1 MMMQYTKINGQRIY
15 ITCDVMIT
23 QSCGTVT
30 CALRCI
36 TGSGCVHSDFRTG
49 PGVRSRSPRVFGA
62 TNSFGSLVKI
72 YGTLVRIMFL
82 NA

>member
-1 MMMQYTKINGQRIY
+1 
-15 ITCDVMIT
+15 MIT
-23 QSCGTVT
+23 QSCGIMI
-30 CALRCI
+30 CALCCI
-36 TGSGCVHSDFRTG
+36 TGSGYLHSNFRTEVQELG
-49 PGVRSRSPRVFGA
+49 AGVLRVFGA